1 MHISCKFLVSLANG
15 QIYKMIYLENKFIIA
30 NRIQIGKKIATR
42 KFIFFLTPWAINTSY
57 TQQIPTT
64 VIPCSLH
71 NVATATKN
79 TVNIIGVHTAI

>member
-1 MHISCKFLVSLANG
+1 MQNFGIIIGN
-15 QIYKMIYLENKFIIA
+15 QTDIMIHLEKKFIIIRFKQVII
-30 NRIQIGKKIATR
+30 NDNIK
-42 KFIFFLTPWAINTSY
+42 KFIFLLTFWAINTSY

-79 TVNIIGVHTAI
+79 TVNAIAVHTTI